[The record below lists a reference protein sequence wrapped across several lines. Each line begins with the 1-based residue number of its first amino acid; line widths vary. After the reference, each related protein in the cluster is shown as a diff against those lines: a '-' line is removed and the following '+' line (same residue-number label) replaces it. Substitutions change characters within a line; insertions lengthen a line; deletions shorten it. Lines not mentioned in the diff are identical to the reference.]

1 MKSATEEQVSF
12 SRGKTTVN
20 FRPSS
25 GGYLS
30 LRYVE
35 GDLLWEKEMSIA
47 NDFVRKVFKDIT
59 LPMSPAPIDGRK

>member
-1 MKSATEEQVSF
+1 M
-12 SRGKTTVN
+12 N